1 MQRYEVE
8 SDLFTEDKLNKALKQ
23 AMVQNQ
29 GNRRG
34 SQSLFPGEFQRQLH
48 DDPASDTALIE
59 QNVNGL
65 RDEGSGGKSK
75 IKKIDLDNT
84 YMSDSSEVNS

>member
-1 MQRYEVE
+1 MQ
-8 SDLFTEDKLNKALKQ
+8 
-23 AMVQNQ
+23 
-29 GNRRG
+29 
-34 SQSLFPGEFQRQLH
+34 
-48 DDPASDTALIE
+48 DDPASDSALIE

-65 RDEGSGGKSK
+65 QDEALGGKSK